1 MISTKKIP
9 VDGKAAEG
17 VSISTG
23 NVNILLIKTNNGLL
37 GCGYFDI
44 NVANKFDDAMAI
56 VTGVK
61 TFDDMLKAKVVK
73 ASKKAKEMGV
83 KEGMLGDVALAI
95 MS

>member
-1 MISTKKIP
+1 MITTKKIKIN
-9 VDGKAAEG
+9 DTEAEG
-17 VSISTG
+17 VNVFTG
-23 NVNILLIKTNNGLL
+23 NVNILLIKTKNGLL

-44 NVANKFDDAMAI
+44 NVANKFDDVMAV

-73 ASKKAKEMGV
+73 VSNKAKEIGV
-83 KEGMLGDVALAI
+83 SEGMIGQDALEL